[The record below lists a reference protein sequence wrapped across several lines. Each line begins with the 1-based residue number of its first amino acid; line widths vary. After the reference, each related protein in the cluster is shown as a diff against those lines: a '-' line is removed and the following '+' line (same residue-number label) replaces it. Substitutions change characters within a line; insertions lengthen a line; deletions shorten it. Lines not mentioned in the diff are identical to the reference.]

1 MRYRLIRLADLDL
14 LEGLNGRYQQLMLR
28 LEAAIEE
35 AAAYDRP
42 PEELRALQAEVV
54 RLRREA
60 VAMLEL
66 HIPQEV
72 IDDVVDPVGP

>member
-1 MRYRLIRLADLDL
+1 MRYHLIRLADLDR

-28 LEAAIEE
+28 LEEATEE

-60 VAMLEL
+60 VAMLERMARD
-66 HIPQEV
+66 IGGS
-72 IDDVVDPVGP
+72 DPRAP